1 MTNID
6 LAQSYLLKAS
16 SRLKILDVLL
26 AEADYSDVIREA
38 QEVVELAT
46 KAMLRRA
53 GIDPPKWHDV
63 GSIIMDHLAHF
74 PPVLHAELEA
84 TARISKALRKERELS
99 FYGEV
104 DFIPSEEYTREQA
117 AQAIADA
124 RYVVELARRLIQ

>member
-1 MTNID
+1 LTNID

-16 SRLKILDVLL
+16 SRLKILEVLL

-63 GSIIMDHLAHF
+63 GSIIMDHLDHF
-74 PPVLHAELEA
+74 PPALHTELEK

-117 AQAIADA
+117 AQAISDA
-124 RYVVELARRLIQ
+124 RYVVEQARQLIG

>member
-1 MTNID
+1 LTNID

-63 GSIIMDHLAHF
+63 GSIIWISSPARSTPASRPRSPSPTPGTSWSWPAGSSHK
-74 PPVLHAELEA
+74 PVPAKH
-84 TARISKALRKERELS
+84 
-99 FYGEV
+99 
-104 DFIPSEEYTREQA
+104 P
-117 AQAIADA
+117 AIGSA
-124 RYVVELARRLIQ
+124 IGP